1 MDRSRSSHRPY
12 WECTQCN
19 FSQWLVLGEGQAG
32 LRRSSSNKPGRARS
46 TRKFVT
52 EAAAFDAVAT
62 QLAGDGAP
70 PLQLNCT
77 ASWDYT
83 TALATAAAA
92 AEHQEM
98 SIQLKQDLGIQWYP
112 RSQPSLPVYPPVAST
127 SRYAGSWSKVERTK
141 SLEELTA
148 AQEPCPEPKRIST
161 EPILR
166 PWPAVDQYRRRHR
179 LAVDACSTLVEE
191 IVEREKMI
199 G

>member
-1 MDRSRSSHRPY
+1 MIQGLFSHQLSTRARAAARVDCTVARMQCPRGHGECQMGYSRPSQRPY

-19 FSQWLVLGEGQAG
+19 FSQWLVLGEGQAS

-62 QLAGDGAP
+62 QLAGGGAP

-98 SIQLKQDLGIQWYP
+98 FIQLKQDLGIRWYP
-112 RSQPSLPVYPPVAST
+112 RSQPSLPVYPLVAST
-127 SRYAGSWSKVERTK
+127 SRYAGSWSN
-141 SLEELTA
+141 
-148 AQEPCPEPKRIST
+148 
-161 EPILR
+161 
-166 PWPAVDQYRRRHR
+166 
-179 LAVDACSTLVEE
+179 
-191 IVEREKMI
+191 
-199 G
+199 